1 MMGKATGNQTLADMK
16 VFLYSAVSWWG
27 DSCSWTNALKGLYR
41 YTEHA
46 AYLSNH
52 ALYSET
58 LQLKAFLE
66 LELDL
71 WRLLFLPLSVVANL
85 VLDNMIIER
94 ALNC

>member
-16 VFLYSAVSWWG
+16 LFLYSAVSQWAG
-27 DSCSWTNALKGLYR
+27 SCSWTNALKGLYR
-41 YTEHA
+41 YAEYA

-58 LQLKAFLE
+58 LQLKTSLE

-71 WRLLFLPLSVVANL
+71 WRFLFLPLSVVANL
-85 VLDNMIIER
+85 VLDNTIIER